1 MSRVGHTA
9 ERGLDVVPATFVL
22 ETTFDQLGDECAPPP
37 RSGTLIELGYQFI
50 VQCYMYAHG
59 PTLAHKEAHR
69 DGVQGNRPMSDRF
82 ILEKQGHVMWI
93 RLNRPERLNAMTIES
108 WGELDEHLAA
118 IDADRDVR
126 CLVLAG
132 EGRAFLAG
140 HDVGEIR
147 EHNEDIESGK
157 LTPAQLREWQKNL
170 QHSTRRIRQARFPVI
185 ACVHGYT
192 VGAGCEVV
200 FACDLVVA
208 AESTRFGF
216 PEVNIGVT
224 ITNGGTYFMP
234 RKIGL
239 AKARELAYTGEFID
253 AVEAHRIGLVNRVVP
268 DGTEREA
275 AAALAERIASRAPVA
290 VQLHKTMIDAA
301 LEGSLEGALNFETEA
316 LVQTAMTRDNLEGAR
331 AFFEKREPKFTGE

>member
-9 ERGLDVVPATFVL
+9 ERGLDVVPAPFVF
-22 ETTFDQLGDECAPPP
+22 ETTLDQLGDEGAPPP
-37 RSGTLIELGYQFI
+37 RSGTPIELGYQCI
-50 VQCYMYAHG
+50 VQCDMYAHG
-59 PTLAHKEAHR
+59 PTLAHKEAHC
-69 DGVQGNRPMSDRF
+69 DGVRGNSPMSDRF
-82 ILEKQGHVMWI
+82 ILEKQGHVMWL
-93 RLNRPERLNAMTIES
+93 RFNRPERLNAMTIER

-170 QHSTRRIRQARFPVI
+170 QHSTRRIRQARCPVI
-185 ACVHGYT
+185 ACVHGYA
-192 VGAGCEVV
+192 VGAGCEMV

-239 AKARELAYTGEFID
+239 AKARELAYTGELID

-290 VQLHKTMIDAA
+290 VQLHKAMIDTA

-331 AFFEKREPKFTGE
+331 AFFEKREPEFTGE